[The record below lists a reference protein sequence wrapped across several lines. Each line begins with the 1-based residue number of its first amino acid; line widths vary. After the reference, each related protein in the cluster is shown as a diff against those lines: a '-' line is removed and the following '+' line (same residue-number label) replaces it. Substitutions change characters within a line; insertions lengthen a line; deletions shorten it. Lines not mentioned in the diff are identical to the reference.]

1 MIEAVLYDAQSHDRE
16 VTLDEGL
23 PPLDAHQLLWIDLSG
38 RDAAEIARVGQL
50 LDLNPHS
57 LSDMSQGGRAFV
69 LANYGTYVHFDVA
82 AIDRDKASGS
92 PLKPS
97 RSIRM
102 DMLIGPGW
110 MLTAHEHPLRF
121 LQEFRD
127 QDRGETL
134 IGALTAAGLAASLL
148 DWHLGAYL
156 TALED
161 VEAFADRVD
170 MRLLSAS
177 SVRDDLLQELVGA
190 RRYISS
196 LRRSLAPQGAIFYGL
211 SRPDVAL
218 IADTAGSDPFDRL
231 EGRFERALDALEHG
245 RSLVQSSFDLFT
257 TRTAET
263 TNNLIRRLTFI
274 SIMLGLLGGIAG
286 VFGMNF
292 ETPYAKAGLTGFWT
306 VVIGFAVV
314 STFAALVARS
324 RRWI

>member
-1 MIEAVLYDAQSHDRE
+1 MIEAVLYDAQGHDRE
-16 VTLDEGL
+16 VSLGEGL
-23 PPLDAHQLLWIDLSG
+23 PHLDTHQLLWINLSG
-38 RDAAEIARVGQL
+38 RDEGEIARVGQL

-57 LSDMSQGGRAFV
+57 LSDMGHGGRAFV
-69 LANYGTYVHFDVA
+69 LANYGRYVHFDVA
-82 AIDRDKASGS
+82 AIDRDKSSGS
-92 PLKPS
+92 APKPS
-97 RSIRM
+97 RSIRL
-102 DMLIGPGW
+102 DVLIGPGW
-110 MLTAHEHPLRF
+110 VLTAHEHPLRF

-134 IGALTAAGLAASLL
+134 IGALTAAGLASSLL
-148 DWHLGAYL
+148 DWHLAAYL
-156 TALED
+156 TALEE

-170 MRLLSAS
+170 LRLLSAS
-177 SVRDDLLQELVGA
+177 TVRDDLLHELVGA

-196 LRRSLAPQGAIFYGL
+196 LRRSLAPQSAIFYGL

-218 IADTAGSDPFDRL
+218 IADTSASDPFARL
-231 EGRFERALDALEHG
+231 EGRFERVLDAVEHG
-245 RSLVQSSFDLFT
+245 RALVQSSFDLFT

-306 VVIGFAVV
+306 VVISFVV
-314 STFAALVARS
+314 ISGCAGLLARA
-324 RRWI
+324 RKWI